1 MARLKDKMSETHS
14 IDEALVLTSL
24 QKILDSET
32 FSRSERLRAFLDYVV
47 RKEREGLAHQL
58 KGYSI
63 GVDVFARN
71 ESFDPGGDPL
81 VRVQAGKLRKLLRQ
95 YYETEGS
102 DDAIRIEI
110 PVGGYVPVYAPQS
123 QPTATTAAPDMPADA
138 GIPSAAIAAS
148 APPSFWS
155 RFRLAST
162 GLLAL
167 TVLNIT
173 ALGLHATSRYLIP
186 AGTADSAGPAG
197 FTRTAS
203 ALPRIAIRNDFGS
216 SALAASLADSMRI
229 ALGQLAFV
237 ELVEDF
243 DRANR
248 IARQPDTLDFTLSIA
263 RSEQPG
269 QLNVQLRHNASGDI
283 FHEES
288 IPEADLHLVSERTFA
303 ASAFAGRRLSMN
315 GQLYAFADQNALS
328 SNLMRCLT
336 ATNEYRLHKSRQ
348 TFETAW
354 SCQSQLI
361 PAKEPDR
368 LVSEPH
374 HLISMAREAEADL
387 ERRNRAGA

>member
-1 MARLKDKMSETHS
+1 MTEPHHMD
-14 IDEALVLTSL
+14 DALVLTSL
-24 QKILDSET
+24 QKVLDSET

-95 YYETEGS
+95 YYEAEGV

-110 PVGGYVPVYAPQS
+110 AVGGYVPTYLPQH
-123 QPTATTAAPDMPADA
+123 QPSPESETAASAPVPADI
-138 GIPSAAIAAS
+138 IPSAAVIAAS
-148 APPSFWS
+148 ASPSLWS

-186 AGTADSAGPAG
+186 GDASGVNGPAG

-248 IARQPDTLDFTLSIA
+248 IARQPDNLDFTLSIA
-263 RSEQPG
+263 RSEAPG
-269 QLNVQLRHNASGDI
+269 LLNVQLRHNATGDI

-315 GQLYAFADQNALS
+315 GQLYAFADQNELS

-374 HLISMAREAEADL
+374 HLISMAREAEADR
-387 ERRNRAGA
+387 ERSNRIGA